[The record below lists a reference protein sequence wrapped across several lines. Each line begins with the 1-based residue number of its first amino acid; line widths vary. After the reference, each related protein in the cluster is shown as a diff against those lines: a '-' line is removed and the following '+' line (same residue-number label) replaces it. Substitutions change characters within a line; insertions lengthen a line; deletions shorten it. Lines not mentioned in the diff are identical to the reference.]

1 MCRMIGFTEAMGSQT
16 VSSSESAEA
25 LLQQA
30 QQSVASSTS
39 LDARQVPMGIQQAQP
54 VAGQASVNDDL
65 LSRLNN
71 L

>member
-1 MCRMIGFTEAMGSQT
+1 MIGFSDAMGSQT
-16 VSSSESAEA
+16 VSSSESADA

-30 QQSVASSTS
+30 QQSVASSTG

-54 VAGQASVNDDL
+54 MAGQANINDDL